1 MENLAINRS
10 VRGTKPPGGSRDEAR
25 PVGPAADIGAV
36 EADTDAPILPPSIL
50 QEPGSV
56 MVFPGATTNFS
67 VTADGYELVFQ
78 WWRDGTSVA
87 GATDSTL
94 TIENAPPGSQGGY
107 WVVISNAANVVTS
120 AVATLTFDASALRI
134 LSGPVGQTVQ
144 QGDPASFSVLVTGIP
159 DFAYQWKHF
168 DTPIAGATSSS
179 YTIPSTRTDDTGS
192 YSVVVSNGYK
202 TVTSPNAFLN
212 IIPTSPTILTQPVS
226 MVVSPGAGASFSA
239 VADGPSLFYQWWH
252 DTTPVSGATN
262 STLSIASAL
271 AGAQGGYFLVI
282 TNFAGS
288 VTSVVATLTFDA
300 AALDVLSSP
309 KGQTADLGDPVSFTV
324 LVTGIPPFAYQWQL
338 NGSPIPNA
346 TSSRYTIPTVG
357 TNDAGGYSVVV
368 SNDWKVLT
376 SATAQ
381 LAIGPAAPFCLTCG
395 FSGSNLTLTL
405 MAEGGR
411 TYRWLNSTDLVTW
424 STVTSNLAAAH
435 GPLQLTRPMTVSR
448 GFFRV
453 VTP

>member
-1 MENLAINRS
+1 MRWSTPSNVQSGLVARSRTPTRVVCFSRASAWVSAVAKQVATRAFAWVWIIPLLAAVSAQSHTNLSQAYAALGFNPSHSSNS
-10 VRGTKPPGGSRDEAR
+10 VVVLFSDPHMNLD
-25 PVGPAADIGAV
+25 
-36 EADTDAPILPPSIL
+36 PSIL
-50 QEPGSV
+50 PV
-56 MVFPGATTNFS
+56 TTN
-67 VTADGYELVFQ
+67 L
-78 WWRDGTSVA
+78 
-87 GATDSTL
+87 
-94 TIENAPPGSQGGY
+94 
-107 WVVISNAANVVTS
+107 
-120 AVATLTFDASALRI
+120 
-134 LSGPVGQTVQ
+134 
-144 QGDPASFSVLVTGIP
+144 DP
-159 DFAYQWKHF
+159 
-168 DTPIAGATSSS
+168 
-179 YTIPSTRTDDTGS
+179 R
-192 YSVVVSNGYK
+192 
-202 TVTSPNAFLN
+202 
-212 IIPTSPTILTQPVS
+212 
-226 MVVSPGAGASFSA
+226 
-239 VADGPSLFYQWWH
+239 
-252 DTTPVSGATN
+252 
-262 STLSIASAL
+262 
-271 AGAQGGYFLVI
+271 
-282 TNFAGS
+282 
-288 VTSVVATLTFDA
+288 
-300 AALDVLSSP
+300 
-309 KGQTADLGDPVSFTV
+309 

-411 TYRWLNSTDLVTW
+411 TYRWLSSTDLVTW